1 MGVILDAAV
10 TAQLEQ
16 DDPCSGVILDAAVI
30 AQLEQNDPCSGVILP
45 KTTDARLARGNAR
58 KGGVTRRLDIERGD
72 KERRR
77 RETIFN

>member
-58 KGGVTRRLDIERGD
+58 KDGVTRRLDIESGD